1 MMLKHCFISFLINFF
16 WIYGG
21 GSLPVQES
29 LGPLSIEFQSFNLQ
43 SILHWHPGSAS
54 TPNNTVYFVQY
65 KIYGQKKWTNK
76 EECWGIYEL
85 SCDLTNETSDVQE
98 PYYGR
103 VKAASAGIHGDWSI
117 TKRFIPWWE
126 TKIGPVSISV
136 IQNNKSIQL
145 TLHAPDSPY
154 KGKKG
159 RNISIQDYYELVY
172 RVFIT
177 NNSLDMK
184 QKVYEGTN
192 DKVEVDVMPGSN
204 NCVVAEIY
212 LPELDRSSMS
222 TEICSFM
229 APEK

>member
-1 MMLKHCFISFLINFF
+1 MAGSSHLR
-16 WIYGG
+16 

-29 LGPLSIEFQSFNLQ
+29 QTPLRVEFRSFNLQ

-65 KIYGQKKWTNK
+65 KIYGEKEWTNK

-103 VKAASAGIHGDWSI
+103 VKAASAGIHGNWNM

-126 TKIGPVSISV
+126 TKIGPLSISV
-136 IQNNKSIQL
+136 KQNNKSIQL

-154 KGKKG
+154 KRKKG
-159 RNISIQDYYELVY
+159 GNISIQNYYELVY

-177 NNSLDMK
+177 NNSLDM

-192 DKVEVDVMPGSN
+192 DKVEVDMMPGSN

-222 TEICSFM
+222 TEICTFM